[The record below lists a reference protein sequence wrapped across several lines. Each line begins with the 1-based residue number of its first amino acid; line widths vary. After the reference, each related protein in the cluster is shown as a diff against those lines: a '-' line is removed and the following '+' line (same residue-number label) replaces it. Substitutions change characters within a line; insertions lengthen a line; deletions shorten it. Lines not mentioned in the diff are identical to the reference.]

1 MTSDSTSRLPRTS
14 PRENH
19 LLAAL
24 PVEGLERLLP
34 HLRPAALPLGAVLY
48 ESGSPMRHCYFPV
61 SGLVSVLQTL
71 KDGHMAEIAV
81 IGNDGCVGVA
91 ILLGTRTTPSRAVV
105 QIAGDAYRIDSDVV
119 LSEFCKGGPI
129 QNVLLRY
136 VQSLMTQMSQ
146 TAVCN
151 RHHSIEQQLCRWLL
165 MSLDR
170 VPSSKVSMTQEQIS
184 NMLGVRRVGIAEAA
198 RKLQAEGLIGYSRG
212 SINVPDRAKLEA
224 RACECY
230 AAVKKE
236 ADRLSSIPLRPV
248 PDACGGAR

>member
-1 MTSDSTSRLPRTS
+1 MRLPQSS
-14 PRENH
+14 PRENN
-19 LLAAL
+19 LLAAI
-24 PVEGLERLLP
+24 PAADLERLLP
-34 HLRPAALPLGAVLY
+34 YLRPAALPLGAVLY

-71 KDGHMAEIAV
+71 EDGHMAEIAV

-105 QIAGDAYRIDSDVV
+105 QIAGHAYRIDSDVV
-119 LSEFCKGGPI
+119 LSEFSKGGSM
-129 QNVLLRY
+129 QSVLLRY
-136 VQSLMTQMSQ
+136 VQSLMAQIAQ
-146 TAVCN
+146 TVVCN

-170 VPSSKVSMTQEQIS
+170 VPSNKVSMTQELLS
-184 NMLGVRRVGIAEAA
+184 NMLGVRRSGITGAA

-212 SINVPDRAKLEA
+212 KITVPDRAKLEA

-230 AAVKKE
+230 AAVRKE
-236 ADRLSSIPLRPV
+236 ADRTSSIPSPRRPW
-248 PDACGGAR
+248 

>member
-1 MTSDSTSRLPRTS
+1 MSVSTSRLRHTS

-24 PVEGLERLLP
+24 PAADLERLLP
-34 HLRPAALPLGAVLY
+34 YLRPAALPLGAVLY

-61 SGLVSVLQTL
+61 SGVVSVLQTL
-71 KDGHMAEIAV
+71 ENGHMAEIAV

-129 QNVLLRY
+129 QSVLLCY

-170 VPSSKVSMTQEQIS
+170 VPSNKVSMTQELIS
-184 NMLGVRRVGIAEAA
+184 NMLGVRRGGITEAA
-198 RKLQAEGLIGYSRG
+198 RKLQAEGLIGHSRG
-212 SINVPDRAKLEA
+212 NITVRDRAKLEA

-236 ADRLSSIPLRPV
+236 VDRISSIHPPPV
-248 PDACGGAR
+248 TNA

>member
-1 MTSDSTSRLPRTS
+1 MSVPRLPRTS

-24 PVEGLERLLP
+24 PAADFERLLP
-34 HLRPAALPLGAVLY
+34 YLRPAALPLGAVLY
-48 ESGSPMRHCYFPV
+48 ESGSPMQHCYFPV

-71 KDGHMAEIAV
+71 EDGHMAEIAV

-105 QIAGDAYRIDSDVV
+105 QIAGHAYRIDSDVV
-119 LSEFCKGGPI
+119 FSEFAKGGPL
-129 QNVLLRY
+129 QGVLLRY
-136 VQSLMTQMSQ
+136 VQSLIAQTSQ
-146 TAVCN
+146 TAACN

-170 VPSSKVSMTQEQIS
+170 VPSNKVSMTQALIS
-184 NMLGVRRVGIAEAA
+184 NMLGVRRGGITAAA
-198 RKLQAEGLIGYSRG
+198 RKLQAEGLIANSRG
-212 SINVPDRAKLEA
+212 NITVPDRAKLEA

-236 ADRLSSIPLRPV
+236 TERIFSIHSRLAST
-248 PDACGGAR
+248 A